1 MEPGSIVIVHL
12 SSPTEKFW
20 GVLVELGGLGL
31 QIRGLNLGS
40 FEDWMA
46 EAAKGETPSIG
57 LATMF
62 VPMRR
67 VDRIFLDEQVGGVES
82 YCQRFEKRVGKS
94 VESFL
99 VSTIE

>member
-20 GVLVELGGLGL
+20 GVLVDLGSLGL

-40 FEDWMA
+40 FDDWMA
-46 EAAKGETPSIG
+46 EAGRGEQPSLG

-67 VDRIFLDEQVGGVES
+67 VDRIFLDEQVGDVES

-99 VSTIE
+99 ASSIG